1 MVTSPERRRA
11 MAWFSTVVGQLA
23 GCAWRECKRWSWILG
38 GGGKVVSL
46 ESLTHEGD
54 EGRGATAAGGHSLGD
69 QAVVDQGLVDLR
81 PQFRVEGGHC
91 VVGGRRWYLDGCRRV
106 LARHDVKKPR
116 VGWWRA
122 LRRRARCKAE
132 EAAWR

>member
-1 MVTSPERRRA
+1 MVLDCGRPVGGVRVEGVQE
-11 MAWFSTVVGQLA
+11 VVLD
-23 GCAWRECKRWSWILG
+23 SG
-38 GGGKVVSL
+38 GARKVVSL

>member
-1 MVTSPERRRA
+1 M
-11 MAWFSTVVGQLA
+11 
-23 GCAWRECKRWSWILG
+23 
-38 GGGKVVSL
+38 
-46 ESLTHEGD
+46 
-54 EGRGATAAGGHSLGD
+54 GHSLGD

-116 VGWWRA
+116 WVGWWRA

-132 EAAWR
+132 EVALASTGSLFRKGRDDVDLWSSWSLAWKVKGKGNLLLVVSRAVE